1 MHTYLYIYLYLHI
14 YISPLHSL
22 TRSISYLGSEVSRG
36 YHPETKHRFVY
47 RIRVEK
53 LPVVD
58 PLDTKNSISTTVQLL
73 GRTWRIQDQDEQGN
87 PVGPAVVVNAS
98 TTGVGTYVSHGRHTG

>member
-1 MHTYLYIYLYLHI
+1 MHIYLCIYLYL
-14 YISPLHSL
+14 YICTSPLHSL

-58 PLDTKNSISTTVQLL
+58 PLDTNNSISTTVQLL
-73 GRTWRIQDQDEQGN
+73 GRTWRIQDHDEQGI

-98 TTGVGTYVSHGRHTG
+98 TTGVGTYVTHKEDT